1 MKKEKSCGVLVF
13 DDNKILMV
21 HHNLGHWGFPKGH
34 VEEGETEEETAIR
47 EVKEETNCDVEII
60 PGYRDMIT
68 YSPKEGVMK
77 DVVYYIGKPITKNL
91 INQEIEVS
99 EVLFVPIKEA
109 VLLVTY
115 EDEKGLLDR
124 AIKYWEGSIKNDRN

>member
-34 VEEGETEEETAIR
+34 VEERETEEETAIR

-77 DVVYYIGKPITKNL
+77 DVVYFIGKPITKNL

>member
-47 EVKEETNCDVEII
+47 EVKKETNCDVEII

-77 DVVYYIGKPITKNL
+77 DVVYFIGKPITKNL

>member
-21 HHNLGHWGFPKGH
+21 HHNKGHWGFPKGH

-47 EVKEETNCDVEII
+47 EVKEETNCDAEIESS
-60 PGYRDMIT
+60 YRDMIT

-77 DVVYYIGKPITKNL
+77 DVVYFIGKPITKNL
-91 INQEIEVS
+91 INQEEEVS

-109 VLLVTY
+109 KLLITY
-115 EDEKGLLDR
+115 EDEKGLLNR
-124 AIKYWEGSIKNDRN
+124 ALKYLGKE

>member
-77 DVVYYIGKPITKNL
+77 DVVYFIGKPITKNL

>member
-1 MKKEKSCGVLVF
+1 
-13 DDNKILMV
+13 MV

-77 DVVYYIGKPITKNL
+77 DVVYFIGKPITKNL